1 MRAVVACCVLA
12 MGLGVPCPAQR
23 PAPPT
28 SAPAGAGMT
37 VEDVIKLVKAGLSE
51 DIIVQQIRKSPRA
64 FDLSTDQLIQLKTAS
79 VSDRIIQVMLD
90 PSRPDTASA
99 PNGSEPAATAMPSPA
114 PLPPPAKPERPP
126 IGGAAMPTEIGV
138 YAQKAGQWLEVM
150 PEIVYWKT
158 GGVVKTVVTAGIV
171 HGNLNGHIVG
181 SKSPNSFAT
190 PVEFLLVAPEG
201 VAITEF
207 QLVRMRVNKD
217 NREFRTVT
225 GGVFHSQSGA
235 VRDLIHF
242 EGTKVAAR
250 VFCVTFPSSLGPGEY
265 GFLPPGAAGSSGKIY
280 SFHVIE

>member
-1 MRAVVACCVLA
+1 MHRKPYVLPSADALFSRQSIRAGPAANVSHLRLSLRRSPLRRNTKPTGRTFDLQDYRVRAAVRQALKNVACA
-12 MGLGVPCPAQR
+12 S
-23 PAPPT
+23 
-28 SAPAGAGMT
+28 SA
-37 VEDVIKLVKAGLSE
+37 
-51 DIIVQQIRKSPRA
+51 R
-64 FDLSTDQLIQLKTAS
+64 
-79 VSDRIIQVMLD
+79 
-90 PSRPDTASA
+90 SRASA
-99 PNGSEPAATAMPSPA
+99 GPIR
-114 PLPPPAKPERPP
+114 AKPL
-126 IGGAAMPTEIGV
+126 
-138 YAQKAGQWLEVM
+138 YC
-150 PEIVYWKT
+150 
-158 GGVVKTVVTAGIV
+158 
-171 HGNLNGHIVG
+171 H
-181 SKSPNSFAT
+181 SFAT

-265 GFLPPGAAGSSGKIY
+265 GFLPPGSAGSSGKIY